1 MTTEADRITL
11 YVFRGGRYVPEAPR
25 RGERAFTRVQRG
37 KRWRYVPLPQLWWA
51 HPLPAALEAAKL
63 AGWLVLDRGER
74 VPGWE
79 LRGWWVG
86 WDTESNVLSVIYRPL
101 YKNTYL
107 KADYCVRPYKMFI
120 EDVEVEG
127 KRIKRFKKI
136 TNAKIITKLK
146 KIRKEMYLMK

>member
-1 MTTEADRITL
+1 MVNFIYMKKISPTFYYHYKHD
-11 YVFRGGRYVPEAPR
+11 
-25 RGERAFTRVQRG
+25 
-37 KRWRYVPLPQLWWA
+37 PQKGFDNHA
-51 HPLPAALEAAKL
+51 YEVI
-63 AGWLVLDRGER
+63 G
-74 VPGWE
+74 
-79 LRGWWVG
+79 VG